1 MATTTPD
8 QPAPAP
14 KTNRI
19 GLTVLDYRGGK
30 TTLCAGC
37 GHNAI
42 SERIIDAM
50 YEMGV
55 QPERVVKLSGIGC
68 SSKSPAYF
76 MGRSHSFNAVH
87 GRMPSVATGAV
98 LANRNL
104 IALGVSGDGDTASIG
119 IGQFVHLMR
128 RNLPMIY
135 IIEDNGVYGLTK
147 GQFSATADMGS
158 KLKTGVINDLP
169 PIDTCA
175 MAITLGA
182 TFVGRSFSGDK
193 KQLHAMLKA
202 AIAHKGTVMLDV
214 VSPCVTFNDHEGS
227 TKSYKYMKDHEEPLQ
242 EVSFVPAFEDI
253 DVDYDPG
260 TTIEVT
266 MHDGSQPAPAQAG
279 RGLRSHQP
287 DRGHH
292 ASERSPRKGRSPDR
306 RVLRQHQGADFHRS
320 AEHDRRAAGHTAGI
334 GSASGQGSAGAGDG
348 RAALRGF
355 CKEAEPLSAR
365 VGTIEVNI
373 PAPDQTSAY
382 PIFGTARHADFLA
395 GRDVGRGEE
404 PVHHNLV
411 AGFEKAFDLVNVA
424 RIVRH
429 RRDHPLLPHHL
440 PASQDSSRAG

>member
-1 MATTTPD
+1 MATSTPEK
-8 QPAPAP
+8 PAP

-19 GLTVLDYRGGK
+19 GLAVLDYRGGK

-55 QPERVVKLSGIGC
+55 PPERVIKPSGIGC

-98 LANRNL
+98 LANRHL

-119 IGQFVHLMR
+119 VGQFIHLMR
-128 RNLPMIY
+128 RNLPIIY

-158 KLKTGVINDLP
+158 TLKTGVIHDLP

-193 KQLHAMLKA
+193 KQLHAMMKA

-253 DVDYDPG
+253 AIDYDPG
-260 TTIEVT
+260 TTIDVT
-266 MHDGSQPAPAQAG
+266 MHDGSH
-279 RGLRSHQP
+279 LRL
-287 DRGHH
+287 
-292 ASERSPRKGRSPDR
+292 RKLEEEYDPTNRIKAITRLNEAHEKGE
-306 RVLRQHQGADFHRS
+306 VLTGVFYVNSKTPTFVDLLNMT
-320 AEHDRRAAGHTAGI
+320 D
-334 GSASGQGSAGAGDG
+334 
-348 RAALRGF
+348 
-355 CKEAEPLSAR
+355 EPLATLPES
-365 VGTIEVNI
+365 EVR
-373 PAPDQTSAY
+373 P
-382 PIFGTARHADFLA
+382 
-395 GRDVGRGEE
+395 GREVLEQVMEE
-404 PVHHNLV
+404 L
-411 AGFEKAFDLVNVA
+411 
-424 RIVRH
+424 R
-429 RRDHPLLPHHL
+429 
-440 PASQDSSRAG
+440 

>member
-1 MATTTPD
+1 MATSTAD
-8 QPAPAP
+8 KPAPTP

-19 GLTVLDYRGGK
+19 GLAVLDYRGGK

-55 QPERVVKLSGIGC
+55 PPEQVIKPSGIGC

-98 LANRNL
+98 LANRHL

-119 IGQFVHLMR
+119 VGQFIHLMR
-128 RNLPMIY
+128 RNLPIIY

-158 KLKTGVINDLP
+158 TLKTGVINDLP

-193 KQLHAMLKA
+193 KQLHAMMKA

-253 DVDYDPG
+253 AIDYDPG

-266 MHDGSQPAPAQAG
+266 MHDGSRLRLRKLEEEYDPANRIKAITRLNEA
-279 RGLRSHQP
+279 H
-287 DRGHH
+287 
-292 ASERSPRKGRSPDR
+292 EKGE
-306 RVLRQHQGADFHRS
+306 VLTGVFYVNSKTPTFVDLLNMT
-320 AEHDRRAAGHTAGI
+320 D
-334 GSASGQGSAGAGDG
+334 
-348 RAALRGF
+348 
-355 CKEAEPLSAR
+355 EPLATLPESAVR
-365 VGTIEVNI
+365 PGREVLE
-373 PAPDQTSAY
+373 Q
-382 PIFGTARHADFLA
+382 
-395 GRDVGRGEE
+395 VMEE
-404 PVHHNLV
+404 L
-411 AGFEKAFDLVNVA
+411 
-424 RIVRH
+424 R
-429 RRDHPLLPHHL
+429 
-440 PASQDSSRAG
+440 